1 MVPDP
6 VFVPAPSPTTEAAL
20 TAAMAEV
27 EAFARDKIKQ
37 RAFWRFFSATAG
49 NQRSHGMWQLIRPG
63 LQVVLLELVELPKP
77 REPSWISRP
86 TGIKVIDGTYYGFTE
101 GSTDGSDGFLQLY
114 TGNQRLITEPLR
126 YSIAP
131 ILNPCSILVTRLFP
145 FPGTPAERA
154 LSHTIGGLDR
164 DHEDALYAEMLRLLA
179 D

>member
-1 MVPDP
+1 MDSALV
-6 VFVPAPSPTTEAAL
+6 PSPTVGATL
-20 TAAMAEV
+20 TAAMTEV
-27 EAFARDKIKQ
+27 EAFARRDIKR

-63 LQVVLLELVELPKP
+63 LQVVLLELKELPKP

-86 TGIKVIDGTYYGFTE
+86 TGIKVIDGTYDGFTK

-126 YSIAP
+126 YSVAP
-131 ILNPCSILVTRLFP
+131 VLGSCSILVTRLFP
-145 FPGTPAERA
+145 FPCTPAERA

-164 DHEDALYAEMLRLLA
+164 DHEDELYAEMLKLLA
-179 D
+179 G